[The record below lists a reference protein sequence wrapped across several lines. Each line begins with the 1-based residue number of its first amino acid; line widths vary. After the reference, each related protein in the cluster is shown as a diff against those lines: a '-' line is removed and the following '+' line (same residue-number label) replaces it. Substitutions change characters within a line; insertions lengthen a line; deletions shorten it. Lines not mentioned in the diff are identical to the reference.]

1 VKVLT
6 LDIET
11 RPHIGMI
18 FGLWDQNLG
27 LSQILEWGS
36 TVCFA
41 AKWYGE
47 KRVHFASDFHDG
59 HEQMV
64 RQARDLLNEA
74 DAVISFNGKS
84 FDIKHLNRE
93 IWLAGVDPPSPHK
106 DIDLLLVARNRFKF
120 ASNKLQHLAD
130 QCGIGAKVE
139 TGGIEL
145 WRKACLEQDPK
156 AWAKMKRYNIHDVE
170 LTERLYDRMLPWIPN
185 HPNRNLY
192 RDDGEPLLCGTCG
205 APDSELTKRGFRVSQ
220 VARYRL
226 FQCKRCKSYSTSRH
240 REPAGQSYRKPI

>member
-1 VKVLT
+1 MKILT

-11 RPHIGMI
+11 RPHVGMI
-18 FGLWDQNLG
+18 FSLWDQNLG

-41 AKWYGE
+41 AKWYGD
-47 KRVHFASDFHDG
+47 KRVHYASDFHDG
-59 HEQMV
+59 HDEMV
-64 RQARDLLNEA
+64 RKARDFLDEA
-74 DAVISFNGKS
+74 DAIISFNGKA

-93 IWLAGVDPPSPHK
+93 IWLAGIDPPTEHK
-106 DIDLLLVARNRFKF
+106 DIDLLLHARRRFKF

-130 QCGIGAKVE
+130 QCGLGAKVE
-139 TGGIEL
+139 TGGIDL

-170 LTERLYDRMLPWIPN
+170 LTERLYDRMLPWIKG

-192 RDDGEPLLCGTCG
+192 REEGDPLCCPTCG
-205 APDSELTKRGFRVSQ
+205 APDSALIRRGMNPTL
-220 VARYRL
+220 VATYQRW
-226 FQCKRCKSYSTSRH
+226 QCTSCRGYCQSRH
-240 REPAGQSYRKPI
+240 RESSGQTYRKPI